1 METTFT
7 GYKNM
12 SGITASLYNQSTGQ
26 KLLTKRFFNVEVFD
40 DRKKDYTM
48 FKKAIDKSSENFENK
63 YNYKF
68 LNISSEIDNS
78 NNISFELNGKPLTAE
93 TKNMG
98 IFTYLAK
105 LTERIINE
113 TDLSKF
119 KKESHHLFSNEY
131 LKGFCEKVSTDE
143 KITQNYQFVD
153 ITSNIDIIKESAKNL
168 NKLIQRKMEEFFQ

>member
-12 SGITASLYNQSTGQ
+12 SGITASLYNQGTGQ

-40 DRKKDYTM
+40 DTTKDLANFQKAIGKSNEDYT
-48 FKKAIDKSSENFENK
+48 NG
-63 YNYKF
+63 YNSKF
-68 LNISSEIDNS
+68 LNILSTVDDS
-78 NNISFELNGKPLTAE
+78 NNINFELNGKPLTAE
-93 TKNMG
+93 TQNMG

-113 TDLSKF
+113 KDLSKF
-119 KKESHHLFSNEY
+119 RKDYHHIFSDEY
-131 LKGFCEKVSTDE
+131 TKGFCDKVTPD
-143 KITQNYQFVD
+143 KNITQNYSFVNT
-153 ITSNIDIIKESAKNL
+153 TSNIEIIKESARNL